1 MTTSQAT
8 SPDQYLDE
16 LPDGRRHDI
25 AIVRDVILANL
36 PAGIEE
42 SMNWGM
48 LTYEVPLSVVPDTY
62 NGQPLA
68 FAGLASQK
76 NHMSVYLSGIYASES
91 LRQEFERRYA
101 ATGMQMDIGKSCVRF
116 RKLDDLP
123 LAVIAWA
130 ISAVTLEEFVDTY
143 LQARQEALANRVT
156 RRK

>member
-1 MTTSQAT
+1 
-8 SPDQYLDE
+8 
-16 LPDGRRHDI
+16 
-25 AIVRDVILANL
+25 
-36 PAGIEE
+36 
-42 SMNWGM
+42 MNWGM

-91 LRQEFERRYA
+91 LRQEFEERYA
-101 ATGMQMDIGKSCVRF
+101 ATGKRMDIGKSCVRF
-116 RKLDDLP
+116 RRLDDLP
-123 LAVIAWA
+123 LDVIAWA
-130 ISAVTLEEFVDTY
+130 ISAVTMTEFVDTY

>member
-91 LRQEFERRYA
+91 LRQEFEERYA
-101 ATGMQMDIGKSCVRF
+101 ATGKRMDIGKSCVRF
-116 RKLDDLP
+116 RRLDDLP
-123 LAVIAWA
+123 LDVIAWA
-130 ISAVTLEEFVDTY
+130 ISAVTMTEFVDTY